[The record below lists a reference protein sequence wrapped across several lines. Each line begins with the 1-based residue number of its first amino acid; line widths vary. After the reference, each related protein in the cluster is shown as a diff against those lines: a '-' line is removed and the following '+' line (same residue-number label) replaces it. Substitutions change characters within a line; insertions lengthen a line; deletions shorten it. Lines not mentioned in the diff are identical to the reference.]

1 MEWGFPGAEA
11 AFQESPIS
19 GLLRPVLASK
29 VQVPQLGSVA
39 KRVSE

>member
-1 MEWGFPGAEA
+1 MEWEFPGAEA

-19 GLLRPVLASK
+19 GLLRPVLDSK
-29 VQVPQLGSVA
+29 VQLGSVA